1 MEIFLNLNGQQEG
14 PYTLE
19 QLQAWLASGEVAA
32 ETLAWH
38 EGLSEWVAMG
48 ALLGGMTAPEESA
61 DVAGEV
67 FLHVEH
73 QKEYSRG
80 ELLARMILGLIY
92 IDLPHGICLLL
103 LGLACA
109 LCSVLAW
116 FAVLLTGV
124 RPEGLHQF
132 TNRSLQWLA
141 RWAAAAMNLVDG
153 FPALG
158 LGNRGDRVDFSVEH
172 PAEFSRG
179 KCLMR
184 LLAVVYVMVPHG
196 ICLWF
201 RVLTSVVL
209 VGIMFWVT
217 LFAGKYP
224 RAVHE
229 FNTGTLRWA
238 LRVAAYLALL
248 TDRYPPFSGKP

>member
-1 MEIFLNLNGQQEG
+1 MEIFLNLNGEQQG
-14 PYTLE
+14 PYTPE
-19 QLQAWLASGEVAA
+19 QIQEWLASGEVAA
-32 ETLAWH
+32 ETQAWH
-38 EGLSEWVAMG
+38 DGLPEWVAVG
-48 ALLGGMTAPEESA
+48 ELVTETAG
-61 DVAGEV
+61 VAGEV
-67 FLHVEH
+67 FLHIEH

-80 ELLARMILGLIY
+80 ELLLRMILGLIY
-92 IDLPHGICLLL
+92 IDLPHGLCL
-103 LGLACA
+103 LGLGLTCM

-116 FAVLLTGV
+116 FTVLFTGNH
-124 RPEGLHQF
+124 PEGLYQF
-132 TNRSLQWLA
+132 MNRSLQWLA
-141 RWAAAAMNLVDG
+141 RWAATAMNLVDG

-158 LGNRGDRVDFSVEH
+158 LGNRGDRVDFSVER
-172 PAEFSRG
+172 PAEFSRR
-179 KCLMR
+179 KCLLR
-184 LLAVVYVMVPHG
+184 LFAVVYVGVPHG

-217 LFAGKYP
+217 LFTGKYP

-248 TDRYPPFSGKP
+248 TDRYPAFSGKP